1 MNEMLKI
8 YLDTAH
14 MAPPEKEALLKK
26 IGFFVLDY
34 GVKYSGISNLYIP
47 VADCERDNS
56 IYDAQKALHR
66 CRWLKGILLSTAPF
80 DRTDVC
86 TLSEITTRHMS
97 RPSARKYDR
106 YEQYFIRTGNLPHRI
121 LVDENRRLRDGYIS
135 CLLARKYNLKAEICE
150 VLSTQ
155 PSKKIVI
162 GRHASPADG
171 KFLCRGVKRY
181 MWTYG
186 LKAPVLPGDILLADT
201 KNGKACVCVESI
213 GYVTGEKFCA
223 SYRRILKHTGTRQ
236 TMPDT

>member
-14 MAPPEKEALLKK
+14 MSPPEKEALLKK

-66 CRWLKGILLSTAPF
+66 CEWLKGIFLHATPF

-86 TLSEITTRHMS
+86 MLNEIITRHMS
-97 RPSARKYDR
+97 RPSAQKYGR
-106 YEQYFIRTGNLPHRI
+106 YEQYLIQTGNLPHRI
-121 LVDENRRLRDGYIS
+121 LVDEKRRLRDGYIS
-135 CLLARKYNLKAEICE
+135 FLLAQKYGLKAEICE

-162 GRHASPADG
+162 GRHASWTDG
-171 KFLCRGVKRY
+171 KLLCRGTKRY
-181 MWTYG
+181 VWTYS
-186 LKAPVLPGDILLADT
+186 LKAPVLPGDILIADT
-201 KNGKACVCVESI
+201 KKGKSPVCVESI

-223 SYRRILKHTGTRQ
+223 MYRRILKHAGCEEVKG
-236 TMPDT
+236 